1 MACSIRPCDGAHVRG
16 GDHPVMGADAALDR
30 TQRHP
35 TGQAVG
41 DKHAVEGIGSE
52 AMHTALWRRP
62 LESAPPRPPPAA
74 TACPRH
80 LRRTPSNAA
89 APPERPAARRSA
101 VWTGSSRWDRVGPSG
116 VPWGDGLEK
125 GGWEMAICPQLGL
138 RLCPR
143 LSHLSASRRPP
154 CPMGG
159 VPIGN
164 APWAA
169 QSRRALPSPILRR
182 ASSPRGAVLCH
193 STPGAG
199 ARFRVGGAKVL
210 LNFLPA
216 GEYCRMAVYEK
227 TTQKSR

>member
-1 MACSIRPCDGAHVRG
+1 
-16 GDHPVMGADAALDR
+16 MGADAALDR

-41 DKHAVEGIGSE
+41 DNYAVEGIGSE
-52 AMHTALWRRP
+52 AMPTALWRRP
-62 LESAPPRPPPAA
+62 LESARRRPRLAHGTCGAPRP
-74 TACPRH
+74 TRLPRQSG
-80 LRRTPSNAA
+80 PQ
-89 APPERPAARRSA
+89 PGEARCSA
-101 VWTGSSRWDRVGPSG
+101 VWTGISGWDRVGPSG

-143 LSHLSASRRPP
+143 LSHLIASRRPP

-169 QSRRALPSPILRR
+169 QSRRALPSPILRC